1 MSIQMPDAK
10 KFCDLFFR
18 LICELIGTT
27 SWNWSQRCEKAV
39 CAVKCTLTSA
49 AAVLAHFD
57 PEFLMELTVDAIP
70 YDLGAVIM
78 HVYPNGN
85 CRSIAYVSQTLNEHN
100 EAFSYSSR
108 FVP

>member
-1 MSIQMPDAK
+1 MTTCGHAVAQWVDVTK
-10 KFCDLFFR
+10 GN
-18 LICELIGTT
+18 GTT

-39 CAVKCTLTSA
+39 CAVKYTLTSA

-57 PEFLMELTVDAIP
+57 PEFPMELSVDAIP
-70 YDLGAVIM
+70 YGLGAVTM

-85 CRSIAYVSQTLNEHN
+85 RRSIAYVSQTLNEHN
-100 EAFSYSSR
+100 KASSYSIR